1 MRLFDILGQMADGLK
16 GICKDHGHPR
26 GSLLTFD
33 VTRDVVTHVYTG
45 IVGTDCALAGAAP
58 KAVGYTGRGRDRRGA
73 GLRSINATTVRS
85 YDTRSDDRL
94 DGAKAAGMRQAA
106 ASNCIQVES
115 MPQYIAA
122 P

>member
-45 IVGTDCALAGAAP
+45 IVGTDCRWPERHLKRSGIPVAAE
-58 KAVGYTGRGRDRRGA
+58 
-73 GLRSINATTVRS
+73 I
-85 YDTRSDDRL
+85 
-94 DGAKAAGMRQAA
+94 DGAPGCAASMRQ
-106 ASNCIQVES
+106 
-115 MPQYIAA
+115 P
-122 P
+122 